1 MELNTA
7 CDGFLNHLQHER
19 RLSGHTIAAYGRDL
33 ACFLD
38 FLSGHFGKVM
48 KVGDLAGISTT
59 DFRAYIAWRRQGAN
73 SLAPASLARNLSV
86 LRAFFRYAERQ
97 WDLRNDAIGLVRGPR
112 TRRKLPKPIDQRAS
126 VKLLDETGNAE
137 KRAWVNARDT
147 AVFSLLYGAG
157 LRISEALSLTGS
169 DCPLGNSLRI
179 TGKGRKMRIVPVL
192 PAVRDAVDQYVDLCP
207 YPLQRDQAL
216 FRAIRG
222 GPLGPRAIQAKTQH
236 LRGALGLPETT
247 TPHALRHSFAT
258 HLLAGGGD
266 LRTVQELLGH
276 ASLSTTQIYTDVE
289 NTALVKIHA
298 QAHPRA

>member
-112 TRRKLPKPIDQRAS
+112 TRRKLPKPVDQRAS